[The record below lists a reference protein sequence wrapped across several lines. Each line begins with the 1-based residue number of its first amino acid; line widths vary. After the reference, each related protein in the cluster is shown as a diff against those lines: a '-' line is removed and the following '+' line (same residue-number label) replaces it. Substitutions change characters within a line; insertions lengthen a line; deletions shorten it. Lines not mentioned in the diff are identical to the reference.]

1 MRCLLLLISL
11 CVAYTPATSQG
22 LSKPCVKKE
31 NTNGIYSTRYK
42 GCWIHGVCQPYGKKI
57 KQALS
62 CMVYVCERKGDLSNV
77 RYEAT
82 GCRLNHRCYRS
93 GKIINLKTCNRL
105 TCTYSSFTGYKWK
118 KEPTGCRING
128 VCHPHGKKIRQP
140 YSCLVYTCKRVGH
153 LFYVLKDITGCSFHH
168 KCYQPGETVTESK
181 CVRRICMDLMTGYE
195 WKREFTGCIYN
206 NVCYK
211 TGKKYKLKQ
220 CRYGICKK
228 LRNGYYFSEKLMGC
242 PINGQCLPIGERKR
256 SKCFDLYCRKIR
268 NGVLLETTYK
278 SCS

>member
-118 KEPTGCRING
+118 KEPTGC
-128 VCHPHGKKIRQP
+128 
-140 YSCLVYTCKRVGH
+140 
-153 LFYVLKDITGCSFHH
+153 SFHH

-181 CVRRICMDLMTGYE
+181 CVRRTCMDLMTGYE

>member
-82 GCRLNHRCYRS
+82 GC
-93 GKIINLKTCNRL
+93 
-105 TCTYSSFTGYKWK
+105 
-118 KEPTGCRING
+118 
-128 VCHPHGKKIRQP
+128 
-140 YSCLVYTCKRVGH
+140 
-153 LFYVLKDITGCSFHH
+153 SFHH

-181 CVRRICMDLMTGYE
+181 CVRRTCMDLMTGYE